1 MLDKDK
7 KPSTHNVIYIFIFL
21 LILILAF
28 VIYRYVS
35 IEKTYIKNSVSLKQ
49 LSQPD
54 RENSIVLEQSQ
65 RQEEITQIFI
75 KDTDIVTDINGQS
88 TYVSLPQT
96 YMTNDFPSIVVYGHG
111 ANVAITDNL
120 TSDYMQKIS
129 SVAKIFTAQNYIFIA
144 SNQHGDNWGNKEAIT
159 DTYLAI
165 NWVQTHYDTSNIIYL
180 LGYSMGGLVT
190 LNFAKEYAN
199 TLNIRAIALLAP
211 TVYDWEWKP
220 EMVERLNNVEICIWH
235 SPSDY
240 SVHFE
245 NSTQLQNYFAKYG
258 KEITL
263 VRVTDDHLKME
274 QTRMEDVK
282 DFFNKSRD
290 SINR

>member
-282 DFFNKSRD
+282 DFIYKSRD

>member
-35 IEKTYIKNSVSLKQ
+35 IENFYIKNSVSLKQ

-54 RENSIVLEQSQ
+54 RDNSIVLEQSQ

-159 DTYLAI
+159 DTYIAI
-165 NWVQTHYDTSNIIYL
+165 NWVQTHYDTSKIIYL

-220 EMVERLNNVEICIWH
+220 EMVEKLNNVDICIWH

-290 SINR
+290 SID